1 MEIIDITVGIKNG
14 MLVWPGDAPVEIGWE
29 SRLEDGA
36 ESNISSIQIGAHV
49 GTHIDM
55 PLHFIEGAAN
65 LDSLDLALLI
75 GPATVVDVLE
85 DISEISAEFLE
96 KLELKTVSRIL
107 FKTSNSRLWAG
118 NSSSFFQNYV
128 ALGKDGAKWLV
139 DHGCRLVGIDY
150 LSIAPY
156 EDPVGTHKILLSNG
170 AVILETLDLR
180 QVEAGEYQLI
190 CLPLKLESREAAPA
204 RAILM
209 PTITPQ
215 CA

>member
-65 LDSLDLALLI
+65 LDSLDLARLI

-156 EDPVGTHKILLSNG
+156 EDSVTTHQILLSNG
-170 AVILETLDLR
+170 VIILETLDLR
-180 QVEAGEYQLI
+180 QAEAGEYQLI

-204 RAILM
+204 RAILI
-209 PTITPQ
+209 PTITP
-215 CA
+215 